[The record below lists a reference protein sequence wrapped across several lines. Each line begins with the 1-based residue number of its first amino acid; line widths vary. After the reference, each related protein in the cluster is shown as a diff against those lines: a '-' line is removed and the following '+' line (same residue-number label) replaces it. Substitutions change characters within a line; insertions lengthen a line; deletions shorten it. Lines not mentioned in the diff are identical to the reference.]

1 MRDNAAEF
9 YAWLQKGAAVFVC
22 GDAKHMAKDV
32 DLALRDILTTQG
44 KMSPQSADDYLETMK
59 REKRYVRDVY

>member
-1 MRDNAAEF
+1 
-9 YAWLQKGAAVFVC
+9 
-22 GDAKHMAKDV
+22 MAKDV